1 MGYPHLAAFQS
12 SESSFS
18 IYRSFDYLHSRV
30 ILDLQDELRVLEEGL
45 SELDEADSS
54 AEDSRRKLRVA
65 SRTADL
71 RQEKSQRAE
80 LLSTIH
86 DKLVRYDENLLK
98 TRKLNAFQRPSTR
111 DYRSFRHW
119 LFAKDPV
126 VECEGEFAMRRED
139 LVSLRQGR
147 EWSAFDG
154 WIESSLRKLPQGLAR
169 VSLQEPGYS
178 GMLTYNEAEAFYHP

>member
-1 MGYPHLAAFQS
+1 MGYPRLAAFQA
-12 SESSFS
+12 SEPSFS

-30 ILDLQDELRVLEEGL
+30 ILDMQDELRELEEGL
-45 SELDEADSS
+45 GELDL
-54 AEDSRRKLRVA
+54 EDSRAENAQQRLRVA

-71 RQEKSQRAE
+71 RQTQSTRAK
-80 LLSTIH
+80 LLSVIR
-86 DKLVRYDENLLK
+86 DKLVRYDEVLLIA
-98 TRKLNAFQRPSTR
+98 RQLNSFQKPSNR

-169 VSLQEPGYS
+169 VSLRQS
-178 GMLTYNEAEAFYHP
+178 C